1 VASEREQ
8 TLADYIVL
16 ALNPVLIMV
25 LVGSLVFFL
34 LEVCYA
40 GRYGADMRWTLFF
53 FVIAVVSI
61 ARVSMTEGISS
72 RAGCYAPILGL
83 LVWLA
88 MQKYV
93 DFDPKGPAEGLRGL
107 INLGLIGLVWWC
119 AHRLTWDC
127 TYQGEEADSGGEGL
141 LKASGLSEPARPL
154 RIADCGLRIEESS
167 PAGASVDPSSENP
180 QAASRK
186 SQAKG
191 WVERFRCYREERKKK
206 RTQGTWVIYFS
217 LAALPLFGLGQ
228 SLIPVEAEDRR
239 RYAFWLMT
247 IYVAS
252 GLGLLLT
259 TSFLGLRR
267 YLRQR
272 KLKMPPALSGVW
284 LSMGAALIV
293 VLLVLGTFLPR
304 PQSEY
309 PLIEF
314 TPAGS
319 PDAEASERAMRGENA
334 GKDKGRGGG
343 DEKEDDQKNSEGK
356 DGRPPD
362 QEKDQQGKDGS
373 AKDDRAKDGAAKESG
388 EKDKDGAGQRDKEK
402 NGQKGSSSRSSQRS
416 SSSPRGLTSFLG
428 NLGPILKWIVFA
440 LVALVVL
447 VVLLRNGLKFLAN
460 FFEWARH
467 LLDSLGNLFAG
478 LFGGGGERV
487 SGETVETER
496 KAADR
501 PYATFHNPF
510 HDGRAGRMS
519 VKELLCYSFAALQS
533 WARERG
539 YPRQQGETPLE
550 FAARLCDEQPALEAP
565 VRRLT
570 NLYVRAVYAPEVLPD
585 TCVELV
591 EQFWGQLESATD
603 RPLSAV

>member
-1 VASEREQ
+1 MASEHDDL

-25 LVGSLVFFL
+25 LVASLVFFL

-40 GRYGADMRWTLFF
+40 GRYGSDIRWTLFF
-53 FVIAVVSI
+53 FVMAVVLI
-61 ARVSMTEGISS
+61 ARISMTEGISS
-72 RAGCYAPILGL
+72 RAGCYAPILGV

-88 MQKYV
+88 MQKYLEYDV
-93 DFDPKGPAEGLRGL
+93 DGPAESLRGL
-107 INLGLIGLVWWC
+107 INLGLIGVVWWC

-141 LKASGLSEPARPL
+141 LKASGLSEPATPL
-154 RIADCGLRIEESS
+154 
-167 PAGASVDPSSENP
+167 PGAVSGSEDSAETQP
-180 QAASRK
+180 GK
-186 SQAKG
+186 PLG
-191 WVERFRCYREERKKK
+191 WLERWRCYREERKKK
-206 RTQGTWVIYFS
+206 RTQGIWVIYFS

-272 KLKMPPALSGVW
+272 KLKMPPALTGVW

-293 VLLVLGTFLPR
+293 VLLVMGAFLPR

-309 PLIEF
+309 PLFEL

-319 PDAEASERAMRGENA
+319 PDAEASQHARRGDNA
-334 GKDKGRGGG
+334 GKDQGRGGG
-343 DEKEDDQKNSEGK
+343 DEKDDQQKSEGK

-362 QEKDQQGKDGS
+362 QPKDQ
-373 AKDDRAKDGAAKESG
+373 E
-388 EKDKDGAGQRDKEK
+388 EKDKDGGKKDERNDDRTAKGGDDKDKDGGGQRDKQK
-402 NGQKGSSSRSSQRS
+402 GGQKDSRSRSSSRSSNPS
-416 SSSPRGLTSFLG
+416 RGLTSMLG
-428 NLGPILKWIVFA
+428 SLGPILKWIVFGI
-440 LVALVVL
+440 VALVVL

-460 FFEWARH
+460 IFDWARR
-467 LLDSLGNLFAG
+467 LLDSLRNLFAG
-478 LFGGGGERV
+478 LFGGGG
-487 SGETVETER
+487 SGEQAPGAEVETEHTVPE
-496 KAADR
+496 KPFAS
-501 PYATFHNPF
+501 FHNPF
-510 HDGRAGRMS
+510 HDGRASRMS
-519 VKELLCYSFAALQS
+519 VRELLCYSFAALQA

-539 YPRQQGETPLE
+539 HPRHPGETALE
-550 FAARLCDEQPALEAP
+550 FAARLGDELPAVEAP

-570 NLYVRAVYAPEVLPD
+570 NLFVRAVYAPEVLPD
-585 TCVELV
+585 TCGELV
-591 EQFWGQLESATD
+591 EQFWQALESATE
-603 RPLSAV
+603 RPLSA